1 MIEIEHITHFFG
13 NPTDKKKRLPVLNDV
28 SMNIEDGTFVSLL
41 GPSGCGKTTLLRII
55 DGLIRQTAG
64 EVLVDGKTVIG
75 PSAERAMVFQGFNL
89 LPWRNAQRNTEFG
102 LELQGV
108 KASTRSRT
116 ALEALK
122 IVGLEAFTDYFP
134 HQLSGGM
141 KQRVGLARALC
152 TGPHYLLMDEPF
164 GALDSQIRELMQV
177 ELMKLWEADRKTVIF
192 VTHSVEEAIFL
203 SDRIVIFSKR
213 PATILKTIEINLP
226 RPRWKDEAQVKVSPA
241 FAQYRQEIW
250 LLLKQELDPA
260 EV

>member
-1 MIEIEHITHFFG
+1 MIKIKHITHFFG
-13 NPTDKKKRLPVLNDV
+13 NPVDEKRRLMVLNDV
-28 SMNIEDGTFVSLL
+28 SMNIEDGTFVSIL

-55 DGLIRQTAG
+55 DGLICQTSG
-64 EVLVDGKTVIG
+64 EVLVDGNTVTG

-89 LPWRNAQRNTEFG
+89 LPWRNTLSNTELG

-108 KASTRSRT
+108 KRRTRT
-116 ALEALK
+116 HLALEVLK
-122 IVGLEAFTDYFP
+122 IVGLENFTNYFP

-152 TGPHYLLMDEPF
+152 TRPRYLLMDEPF
-164 GALDSQIRELMQV
+164 GSLDSQIRELMQV
-177 ELMKLWEADRKTVIF
+177 ELMKLWEEDRKTVIF

-213 PATILKTIEINLP
+213 PATVLKSIEINLP

-241 FAQYRQEIW
+241 FAQYRQEVW
-250 LLLKQELDPA
+250 LLLKQELAPS